1 MSLSRLSFVLFCAL
15 PLGPVLGHEYW
26 LSPQNYQVEKGEN
39 IQADFRNGQEFVGSV
54 FSYLP
59 GRVTRFDVIVDGVT
73 RPVEARAGDTPALQI
88 EPPAEDTLLV
98 AIMEA
103 AASTVTYEEW
113 DKFLSFAK
121 HKDFPNAEADHLA
134 NGWPQD
140 RFKESYTRHAKTLI
154 ALGSG
159 EGQDA
164 PTGMATEFVALTNP
178 YAADFA
184 GQMKVSL
191 LYQDKPRA
199 GAQIEVFDR
208 APDDS
213 VTISMHRTDAAGEAV
228 IPVSPGHEY
237 LFDAVVL
244 RPIEGVGTG
253 DAVDPNEPVWE
264 TLWAALTFRVP
275 Q

>member
-1 MSLSRLSFVLFCAL
+1 MSLSRLSLVLFCAL
-15 PLGPVLGHEYW
+15 PLGPVRGHEYW

-39 IQADFRNGQEFVGSV
+39 IQVDFRNGEDFVGSV
-54 FSYLP
+54 YSYLP
-59 GRVTRFDVIVDGVT
+59 NRVTRFEVIMDGVAT
-73 RPVEARAGDTPALQI
+73 PVEARAGDTPALQI
-88 EPPAEDTLLV
+88 EPPAKDGLLV

-103 AASTVTYEEW
+103 AASNVTYKEW

-121 HKDFPNAEADHLA
+121 HKDFPNAEADHIA

-140 RFKESYTRHAKTLI
+140 SFKERYTRHAKTLI
-154 ALGSG
+154 ALGNG
-159 EGQDA
+159 AGQDA

-178 YAADFA
+178 YAEDFD
-184 GQMKVSL
+184 GQMKVAL
-191 LYQDKPRA
+191 RYQNEPRPD
-199 GAQIEVFDR
+199 AQIEVFDR

-213 VTISMHRTDAAGEAV
+213 VTISMHRTDAVGEAV
-228 IPVSPGHEY
+228 IPVTAGHEY

-244 RPIEGVGTG
+244 RPVDGVGTG
-253 DAVDPNEPVWE
+253 DAVDANAPVWE